1 MWLKHPLAGDGDGV
15 APAMVDI
22 DGDSVPVADD
32 GTFEVPE
39 DRDAW
44 PRRFAAAHDT
54 DPEDLLVEKDDESD
68 ESNEDDGES
77 LSFDPSEH
85 TVDEVDEHVE
95 TIDGD
100 DLAAELKALREA
112 EVDGKD
118 RSGAKKAIDSRLADL
133 QEE

>member
-1 MWLKHPLAGDGDGV
+1 MHLKHPLAGDGDGV

-39 DRDAW
+39 DREAW
-44 PRRFAAAHDT
+44 SRRFATAHDT
-54 DPEDLLVEKDDESD
+54 DPEDLLVEKDDDGSD

-85 TVDEVDEHVE
+85 TVDEVEEHVE
-95 TIDGD
+95 NIDGD

-118 RSGAKKAIDSRLADL
+118 RSGAKKAIDSRLDDV
-133 QEE
+133 EE